1 MISKSFFYFSIQE
14 IRVKSQ
20 ILNVKKYFISTPKKN
35 HLSILR
41 ITYELL
47 WMNLLLFQDEG
58 ISCFCFLLY
67 YT

>member
-20 ILNVKKYFISTPKKN
+20 ILNVKKYFISTLKKKS
-35 HLSILR
+35 SILR